1 MYAFMIRSYPDR
13 YDHGNILS
21 SIKINKFAINAL
33 KTGIYKMAFTD
44 PLTTLVISSTN
55 IPIIETTM

>member
-21 SIKINKFAINAL
+21 SMKINKFAINAL
-33 KTGIYKMAFTD
+33 KTGIYKMAFKD
-44 PLTTLVISSTN
+44 PLTTLVIKFN
-55 IPIIETTM
+55 